1 MKFRTALISAAFAA
15 TGAVVVLPAATA
27 SAAQPSANNCW
38 GVVSS
43 QRASTAH
50 DIGEHASAQESP
62 RMGLGN
68 TARFFGLEGPGELG
82 SFLATVDGDPNT
94 TCN

>member
-1 MKFRTALISAAFAA
+1 MKIRTALISAAFAA
-15 TGAVVVLPAATA
+15 TGAFVALPVA
-27 SAAQPSANNCW
+27 SAGAAQPASNECW
-38 GVVSS
+38 GVVSA

-68 TARFFGLEGPGELG
+68 TARLFGLEGPGELG

-94 TCN
+94 TCS